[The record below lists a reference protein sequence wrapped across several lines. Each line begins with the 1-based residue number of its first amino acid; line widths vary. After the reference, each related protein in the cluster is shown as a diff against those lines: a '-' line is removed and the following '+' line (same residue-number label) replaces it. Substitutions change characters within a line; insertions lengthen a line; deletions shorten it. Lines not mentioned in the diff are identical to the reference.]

1 MNFQNGVLFICLQFA
16 IGAAAQSSANAVF
29 DRTVVE
35 TGDTFVLRVA
45 VTGARTEPGKVDFS
59 PWRDLLPADNILSRS
74 GWSRTGGRWV
84 SQYTLIAFDSAS
96 LQLPPLKIV
105 LHLGDTLRSN
115 ALALTVK
122 PTYATADVSEAE
134 TIRDIQR
141 EPVVWT
147 DYWPWA
153 LGVIL
158 LSVLITWLLRRKK
171 PKPVVLVQTQA
182 PLPPVIPPHQIALQ
196 KLTILEQKQLWK
208 KGVIEPFYAE
218 LSLIVR
224 EYLEGR
230 FKIPALESTTREIL
244 PLLKT
249 VGFPDNLNGV
259 LREILHESDMT
270 KYAQHPPPEQFH
282 AKALDMARQ
291 LILATTQSTNL

>member
-16 IGAAAQSSANAVF
+16 ISAAAQSSANAVF
-29 DRTVVE
+29 DKTSVE
-35 TGDTFVLRVA
+35 TGDTFVLRVTL
-45 VTGARTEPGKVDFS
+45 TGVRTEPGKVDFS

-74 GWSRTGGRWV
+74 GWSRSSGRWV
-84 SQYTLIAFDSAS
+84 SQYTLIAFDSAG
-96 LQLPPLKIV
+96 LQLPPLKIF
-105 LHLGDTLRSN
+105 LHTGDTLRTN

-134 TIRDIQR
+134 TIRGIQR
-141 EPVVWT
+141 EPVLWT

-153 LGVIL
+153 LSAIL
-158 LSVLITWLLRRKK
+158 FLVLITWWLRRKK
-171 PKPVVLVQTQA
+171 PKPAVVVQTQA
-182 PLPPVIPPHQIALQ
+182 PPPPVIPPHQTALQ

-208 KGVIEPFYAE
+208 QGVIEPFYAE

-244 PLLKT
+244 PLLT
-249 VGFPDNLNGV
+249 NAGFPDHLNGV

-270 KYAQHPPPEQFH
+270 KYAQHPPPEKFH

-291 LILATTQSTNL
+291 LILATTPSTNP